1 MADKPFH
8 VLVVEDEPVIREL
21 VSTMLAGGEVT
32 VSCVADGPGAIRAA
46 RGEPRPD
53 LVLLDIVLPGLD
65 GIAVCRVL
73 KSDPATVDIPVH
85 MLTARVRD
93 ADKDAA
99 HRAGADGYLE
109 KPFRAADLFALLDE
123 LRAARTTA

>member
-1 MADKPFH
+1 MAAHPFH

-65 GIAVCRVL
+65 GISVCRVL
-73 KSDPATVDIPVH
+73 KSDPETVGIPVH
-85 MLTARVRD
+85 MLTARIRD
-93 ADKDAA
+93 ADKQAA
-99 HRAGADGYLE
+99 ARAGADGYLE
-109 KPFRAADLFALLDE
+109 KPFRAADLFALLDT
-123 LRAARTTA
+123 LRAARA